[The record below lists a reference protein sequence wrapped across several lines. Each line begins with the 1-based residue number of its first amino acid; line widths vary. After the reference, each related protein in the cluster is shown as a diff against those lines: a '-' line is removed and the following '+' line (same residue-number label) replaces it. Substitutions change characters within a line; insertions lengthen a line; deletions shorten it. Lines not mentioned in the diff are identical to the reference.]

1 VTGIIGGLLAAL
13 LWGSSTTTDAKATRL
28 VGAIGVLGWSSIAGC
43 TLTLPVALIFA
54 HDTSGVSARGLVW
67 LTVSSLAA
75 VSAFAPFYR
84 AVQLGP
90 VPLVA
95 GLGATEGGVAAAIAF
110 ATGERLPALTLLGLI
125 VALGG
130 MIVVLVSVRTPMP
143 TGHGHPLTAGLLAT
157 LSASLFGLSLFA
169 GARAIQSVPELWLP
183 AGSRTFGTVLI
194 ALPLLWLG
202 KLPRP
207 GRFLRFTFY
216 SALAQSTGY
225 FAFLVAADSSGV
237 SVPAVLA
244 SQASVVGMVIS
255 FIVLGERLS
264 QRQLAG
270 IGALLTGVAVVAA
283 TR

>member
-1 VTGIIGGLLAAL
+1 MIDAM
-13 LWGSSTTTDAKATRL
+13 GSSSDRRRL
-28 VGAIGVLGWSSIAGC
+28 VLAGIVLS
-43 TLTLPVALIFA
+43 
-54 HDTSGVSARGLVW
+54 
-67 LTVSSLAA
+67 
-75 VSAFAPFYR
+75 
-84 AVQLGP
+84 
-90 VPLVA
+90 
-95 GLGATEGGVAAAIAF
+95 
-110 ATGERLPALTLLGLI
+110 ALTLRPQIIAIGP
-125 VALGG
+125 
-130 MIVVLVSVRTPMP
+130 LVDAIDRDLHVSHTVT
-143 TGHGHPLTAGLLAT
+143 GLL
-157 LSASLFGLSLFA
+157 
-169 GARAIQSVPELWLP
+169 
-183 AGSRTFGTVLI
+183 GTI
-194 ALPLLWLG
+194 PLLCMG

-207 GRFLRFTFY
+207 GKFLRFTFY